1 MIHKLLNI
9 FEKSNFKLS
18 EADIGLLMQYIE
30 FKEVT
35 KKNEILLNANDV
47 ETKSYFLLEGIL
59 RIYNFE
65 NGREYTRNIF
75 TEGDFFTESSSFF
88 TGMSHGFQVDSLM
101 PSKIYFIRKENF
113 LELQTKSQVLNQFFN
128 KQLERALVFMILRNC
143 ELQKPAIEKYKSF
156 RRQKPQ
162 LFGKV
167 PDYIL
172 SSYLNITPEAFSRIQ
187 KSLNIQ

>member
-1 MIHKLLNI
+1 
-9 FEKSNFKLS
+9 
-18 EADIGLLMQYIE
+18 
-30 FKEVT
+30 
-35 KKNEILLNANDV
+35 
-47 ETKSYFLLEGIL
+47 
-59 RIYNFE
+59 
-65 NGREYTRNIF
+65 
-75 TEGDFFTESSSFF
+75 
-88 TGMSHGFQVDSLM
+88 MSHGFQIDSLM
-101 PSKIYFIRKENF
+101 PSKMYYIRKENF
-113 LELQTKSQVLNQFFN
+113 LVLQTKSQVLNQFFN

-187 KSLNIQ
+187 KSLNAQ